1 MKKISAVLLSLLFI
15 LSAFSAFAVSA
26 SAETVDTLVAAGQPG
41 SKYNFVDWNDGVT
54 IQSAVSSDPSVF
66 RLNDSGDWKAIK
78 PGTATVEII
87 AVKDGQKIPVTVH
100 VSVCQFLRRSDFN
113 FNKKVNGYSNYIDHI
128 ENYKDKDDDDTH
140 LTALVQT
147 SKGTQGRYHP
157 DMYYAI
163 DEWKNIKGLNL
174 GARGIKIGD
183 SKEKVLQ
190 TFGYAYKKTSEP
202 GEIKI
207 NENQVR
213 DVKSNEPFTSYQN
226 EFDKPVEGIIYT
238 YYVDNISLFQAYY
251 FDEQGKVCMIVWNWV
266 SN

>member
-15 LSAFSAFAVSA
+15 LSAFSAFTVSA
-26 SAETVDTLVAAGQPG
+26 SAETVDTNVVAGQTG
-41 SKYNFVDWNDGVT
+41 SKYNFVEWYDSVT

-87 AVKDGQKIPVTVH
+87 AVRDNQEIPVTVH

-128 ENYKDKDDDDTH
+128 ENYKDDDDTQ
-140 LTALVQT
+140 LAALVQT
-147 SKGTQGRYHP
+147 SKGTQGKYRP

-163 DEWKNIKGLNL
+163 DEWKNMKGLNL

-190 TFGYAYKKTSEP
+190 TFGYLSKEQGKFAT
-202 GEIKI
+202 
-207 NENQVR
+207 ENKVR
-213 DVKSNEPFTSYQN
+213 DVESNEPFKNYQN
-226 EFDKPVEGIIYT
+226 EFDKPAEGIIYT
-238 YYVDNISLFQAYY
+238 YYVDNIMLFQAYY

>member
-15 LSAFSAFAVSA
+15 LSAFSAFTVSA
-26 SAETVDTLVAAGQPG
+26 SAETVDTNVVAGQTG
-41 SKYNFVDWNDGVT
+41 SKYNFVEWYDGVT

-87 AVKDGQKIPVTVH
+87 AVRDNQEIPVTVH

-128 ENYKDKDDDDTH
+128 ENYKDDDDTH

-147 SKGTQGRYHP
+147 SKGTQGKYHP

-163 DEWKNIKGLNL
+163 DEWKNMKGLNL

-190 TFGYAYKKTSEP
+190 QFGSFSKDTGKLVI
-202 GEIKI
+202 GNKI
-207 NENQVR
+207 S
-213 DVKSNEPFTSYQN
+213 DVNGDDQFGDRQN
-226 EFDKPVEGIIYT
+226 KFDKAIEKIDYT
-238 YYVDNISLFQAYY
+238 LYVDNSLFCQSYY
-251 FDEQGKVCMIVWNWV
+251 FNEQGKVCMICWFWI
-266 SN
+266 SD